1 MHGLGNDYIVID
13 NRKKQ
18 VKEHEIPYLA
28 KRLCRRRFGVGADGI
43 LLVYN
48 SKIADARMRMFN
60 PDGSEAEMC
69 GNGIRCLV
77 KFCFENSVIS
87 KTHIDVKTLAGVKET
102 WLNAKNGKVESV
114 KVNMG
119 TPLFG
124 RRDIPMLGE
133 GTFID
138 QYLNV
143 NGEKIKATALSVG
156 NPHCV
161 IFVKEVDNYPVKD
174 IGPKIERHGL
184 FPDRTN
190 VEFVQTI
197 SREELRVRTWER
209 GAGETLACGTG
220 ACASVVAAT
229 LLRKIGGKATVHL
242 LGGDLEI
249 EYSNNIFMTGPAEK
263 VFEGYIN
270 SF

>member
-174 IGPKIERHGL
+174 IGPKIESHGL

-242 LGGDLEI
+242 LGGDLDI